1 MALATIRGRTIEA
14 VAVRDS
20 FSRRAIQYKNKILM
34 AFKNAGISP
43 DSVDIPDE
51 RMPMRKAA
59 AQVSW
64 YAQGSY
70 CHYSYARSNN
80 YTENLHVIMRLLEQE
95 LQAVTEGTKPAEEFI
110 KEYAE
115 DDDVTEKR
123 KEARKT
129 LGVEESCMD
138 IAAIDV
144 QYKRLAKSLHP
155 DMPTGSTEAFKK
167 LNGAH
172 KILKRELE

>member
-1 MALATIRGRTIEA
+1 MATIRGRTIEA

-20 FSRRAIQYKNKILM
+20 FSRRATQYKNKILQ
-34 AFKNAGISP
+34 AFKNAGIPP
-43 DSVDIPDE
+43 DSVDIPEE
-51 RMPMRKAA
+51 RAPMRKLP

-95 LQAVTEGTKPAEEFI
+95 LQAVSEGTKPAEEFI

-129 LGVEESCMD
+129 LGVDEDCMD
-138 IAAIDV
+138 FATIDS
-144 QYKRLAKSLHP
+144 QYKKLAKDAHP
-155 DMPTGSTEAFKK
+155 DMPNGSTEEFKK
-167 LNGAH
+167 INNAH
-172 KILKRELE
+172 KTLKRELE